1 MAKTGSFIK
10 LDRGIRNNPIWL
22 EKPFSKGQAWVDL
35 LIMAQWKDSSKKYN
49 GKMKQFVHGNVYT
62 STYELANHWGWSR
75 NKVYRFLEELL
86 FAEMIEIKGWTSNG
100 TNNGTINR
108 TKNGTKDG
116 TTITIV
122 NWDVYQY
129 TESNDG
135 TNDETKKQTNN
146 DQKTEHTIEYKNK
159 KKGKRIYKGSL
170 RSDSL
175 PRTIEDIVPEVDLAG
190 FPSFEDMPQIA
201 DGTKRDIPPRVRH
214 LFDSQYDAYWRYME
228 KCNMS

>member
-10 LDRGIRNNPIWL
+10 LDRGIKNNPIWL

-49 GKMKQFVHGNVYT
+49 GKMKQFIHGNVYT
-62 STYELANHWGWSR
+62 STYELADHWGWSR

-135 TNDETKKQTNN
+135 TNNGTKNQTND

-170 RSDSL
+170 RSDSPYGGL
-175 PRTIEDIVPEVDLAG
+175 ERGTDAFRAKSHLLLKPDEGNADDIPTVYR
-190 FPSFEDMPQIA
+190 
-201 DGTKRDIPPRVRH
+201 DGTYQA
-214 LFDSQYDAYWRYME
+214 FDNFADYWRWR
-228 KCNMS
+228 NQ